1 METNRRK
8 RIRSSIVGPLIAVLF
23 GAMSVLAPAS
33 ATADANPR
41 STSGPVAGGQSA
53 PIKHGDRSAGASA
66 RASTS
71 HGRRRS
77 GRRRCPAG
85 YKRIRVGRRRRTVCR
100 RRASASPPAAP
111 AEPQPAESGV
121 DLSQQIADDTFELA
135 QKFGEEVIHSNFGG
149 LPNTYQYL
157 IRPEDCATISADT
170 GRCLVYLWTQE
181 YGSGYGYGGY
191 DVGIYRDYFFAT
203 RVGDRLYST
212 KVVMIDF
219 VDPYT
224 WVCSDT
230 PHNETPRCT

>member
-1 METNRRK
+1 METNGRE
-8 RIRSSIVGPLIAVLF
+8 RIRSSIVGPLVAVLL

-33 ATADANPR
+33 AAADASSHPLP
-41 STSGPVAGGQSA
+41 GPAAGGQSA
-53 PIKHGDRSAGASA
+53 PVEHRDWSAGASA

-71 HGRRRS
+71 RGRRRS

-85 YKRIRVGRRRRTVCR
+85 YKRVRVGRRRRTVCR
-100 RRASASPPAAP
+100 HRGSTPPPAP
-111 AEPQPAESGV
+111 ATEPQPAESGV

-149 LPNTYQYL
+149 LPNTYHYL
-157 IRPEDCATISADT
+157 IHPEDCATISADT

-230 PHNETPRCT
+230 PRNETPRCT